1 MLVHLHCNSYKL
13 GGHLCLFRSTENK
26 NKTVAFFY
34 TYNKNT
40 THYRNGKWLHSGRV
54 KWEISTIAKV
64 MAVSYPISNSTLT
77 RCVADGGRVCFVFA
91 SSSLCSSSYTLHTW
105 FQFFLYIL
113 RFSVWKN
120 KVSWQTG
127 QRTVSTEQWAFVC
140 SHKMARSKVSTIFF
154 WTLSEIFYINLKTS
168 DRGNT

>member
-13 GGHLCLFRSTENK
+13 GGHLSLVRSTGNK
-26 NKTVAFFY
+26 NITVAFYY

-40 THYRNGKWLHSGRV
+40 TQYRKGKWLHSGRV
-54 KWEISTIAKV
+54 KWEISTISKV

-91 SSSLCSSSYTLHTW
+91 SSSPFPSYYTLHTW
-105 FQFFLYIL
+105 FQFSLYIL

-127 QRTVSTEQWAFVC
+127 QRTVSTEQWACLFTQNG
-140 SHKMARSKVSTIFF
+140 SFKGFRPFSFEHFQKFST
-154 WTLSEIFYINLKTS
+154 INLKTS